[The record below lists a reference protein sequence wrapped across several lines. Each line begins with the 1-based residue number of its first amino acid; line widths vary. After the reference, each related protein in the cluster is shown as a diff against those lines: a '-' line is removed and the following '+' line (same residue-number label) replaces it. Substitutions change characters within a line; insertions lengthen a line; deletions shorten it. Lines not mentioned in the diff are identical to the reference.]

1 MSDQSRTDD
10 GGRDTVAL
18 LEAFVRGDLI
28 GAQAVLD
35 HCDPGPTIFA
45 LASAWLAL
53 VEFKNLDAGELLDS
67 MRQSL
72 GGAE

>member
-1 MSDQSRTDD
+1 MTDQARTDD
-10 GGRDTVAL
+10 GARDTIAL
-18 LEAFVRGDLI
+18 LTALAHNDVA
-28 GAQAVLD
+28 GAHAVLD
-35 HCDPGPTIFA
+35 HCDPVPTIFA

-67 MRQSL
+67 MRQSI